1 MMRRFVTLFLFPLF
15 VLLGAAPALRAQ
27 YYSINIDLKTAA
39 AMQAA
44 YSAGAAGEAFYNE
57 QVKSILEHY
66 RGAETAAAG
75 IFSSEYLRRRALT
88 DLGIWESA
96 TENWYYRRIYNM
108 VAARIMPKVW
118 TVAGMMLRSPHNALY
133 WGSYLVKVCD
143 ETKALCMQFES
154 VVTNSTLSFGDVVF
168 LQIKEEIAEIF
179 RLSGLGGIDF
189 KAVLDGFADIG
200 DSLTKEDL
208 KEDLDRLYSKGTA
221 ILSAGV
227 GNLSE
232 SILQTSNFNDLFE
245 GRIGAAFDIVENYQA
260 LFESLKS
267 DAGGTLYAL
276 LGGDAA
282 VADLFD
288 VSGYNITEWADDYAR
303 ELMGQYYRQ
312 RWYIKGPSGVVYEE
326 VFDSFSMDLT
336 TFMARMNA
344 KLSAYNDNEEG
355 ANYTLESEGKNYY
368 QTTDTQRIHG
378 VEAAAISVT
387 CSGGAKLSEGSTRY
401 KCGTCGATL
410 SAHTKEC
417 SMRTSVTDGS
427 TDTSELESM
436 KAEAQ
441 AQVDALTSEIL
452 ALQQRNAELLRQ
464 ISEASIEEAAV
475 LRQEYNANKDRIEE
489 LQVQLRAAQ
498 ERLKD
503 IETALDDAYSGE
515 EVSTDDYHR
524 IPAIMAEL
532 QEAFGLVWQGAGSW
546 SGYTFTRKA
555 TMSSLRGTVTF
566 KAKLSIARKPRYF
579 LGIKILRAIVQIDW
593 SLTAEYSDTHVAAVV
608 KLDPTMDDR
617 EKADIVN
624 AKITEIARQYPDCTV
639 SVEYM
644 RSSPI
649 QEDRTEDQWHLLWSS
664 DRLEIAREV
673 DTRLTKIYAD
683 LVSLEKMM
691 SYRYGIIDVLKDIAP
706 YVNADEGR
714 RMTIVEQCRQRW
726 IRNAY
731 LRDDDEEEEEEQP

>member
-1 MMRRFVTLFLFPLF
+1 MRRFFDSIIVA
-15 VLLGAAPALRAQ
+15 VLLLGVSTTLRAQ

-44 YSAGAAGEAFYNE
+44 YASGAAGEAFYNE

-75 IFSSEYLRRRALT
+75 IFSSEYLKRRALT

-96 TENWYYRRIYNM
+96 SENRYYRRIYNM
-108 VAARIMPKVW
+108 VAAKIMPKVW
-118 TVAGMMLRSPHNALY
+118 TVGKMMLRNPQNALY
-133 WGSYLVKVCD
+133 WGSYLMKVCD
-143 ETKALCMQFES
+143 ETKSLCMQFES
-154 VVTNSTLSFGDVVF
+154 VVTNSTLSFGDIAF
-168 LQIKEEIAEIF
+168 LQIKEEIADVL
-179 RLSGLGGIDF
+179 RLSTLGGVDF
-189 KAVLDGFADIG
+189 KAVLDGFADVG
-200 DSLTKEDL
+200 DNLTKEDL
-208 KEDLDRLYSKGTA
+208 KEDLDQLYMKGTA
-221 ILSAGV
+221 ILSAGA
-227 GNLSE
+227 GNLVE

-260 LFESLKS
+260 LFESLKN
-267 DAGGTLYAL
+267 DAGGTLYSI

-288 VSGYNITEWADDYAR
+288 ISGYNITEWADDYAR

-312 RWYIKGPSGVVYEE
+312 RWYIRGRETVYEE
-326 VFDSFSMDLT
+326 VFDSYSMDLA

-344 KLSAYNDNEEG
+344 KLAAFNDNDEG
-355 ANYTLESEGKNYY
+355 IVYTLESDGKNYY
-368 QTTDTQRIHG
+368 QTTDMQRIHG

-387 CSGGAKLSEGSTRY
+387 CSGGATLSEGSTQY
-401 KCGTCGATL
+401 KCSTCGATL

-441 AQVDALTSEIL
+441 AQVDALNAQIS
-452 ALQQRNAELLRQ
+452 ALQARNAELLRM
-464 ISEASIEEAAV
+464 ISEASIEEAAA
-475 LRQEYNANKDRIEE
+475 LREEYNANKDRIEE
-489 LQVQLRAAQ
+489 LQAQLRAAK

-524 IPAIMAEL
+524 IPAIMSEL
-532 QEAFGLVWQGAGSW
+532 QAAFGLVWQDAGSW
-546 SGYTFTRKA
+546 SGYTFRRKA

-566 KAKLSIARKPRYF
+566 SAKLSIARKPRYF
-579 LGIKILRAIVQIDW
+579 LGIKILRAIVRIDW
-593 SLTAEYSDTHVAAVV
+593 KLEAEYSDTHVAAVV
-608 KLDPTMDDR
+608 KLDPSMSDR

-624 AKITEIARQYPDCTV
+624 AKIAEIARQYPSCTV

-644 RSSPI
+644 KSEPI
-649 QEDRTEDQWHLLWSS
+649 QEDNTEDKWHLLWSS

-673 DTRLTKIYAD
+673 DTRLTKIYSD

-691 SYRYGIIDVLKDIAP
+691 SYKYGIIDVLKDIAP

-714 RMTIVEQCRQRW
+714 RMTIVEECQKRW
-726 IRNAY
+726 
-731 LRDDDEEEEEEQP
+731 LRSALLHDEDDLP

>member
-1 MMRRFVTLFLFPLF
+1 MVIL
-15 VLLGAAPALRAQ
+15 VLLGVPATLRAQ

-57 QVKSILEHY
+57 QLKSILEHY

-118 TVAGMMLRSPHNALY
+118 TVAGLMLRSPHNALY

-168 LQIKEEIAEIF
+168 LQIKEEIAEVF
-179 RLSGLGGIDF
+179 RLSGIGGIDF

-200 DSLTKEDL
+200 NDLTKEDL
-208 KEDLDRLYSKGTA
+208 KEDLDQLYRKGTA
-221 ILSAGV
+221 ILSAGA
-227 GNLSE
+227 GNLAE

-245 GRIGAAFDIVENYQA
+245 GRIGAAIDIVENYQT
-260 LFESLKS
+260 LFENLKS

-276 LGGDAA
+276 MGGDAA

-288 VSGYNITEWADDYAR
+288 TSGYNISEWADDYAR

-312 RWYIKGPSGVVYEE
+312 RWYIKGPSGTVYEE
-326 VFDSFSMDLT
+326 VFDSYTMEMNA
-336 TFMARMNA
+336 FMARMNA
-344 KLSAYNDNEEG
+344 KLSSFNDNEEG
-355 ANYTLESEGKNYY
+355 IVYTLESDGKNYY
-368 QTTDTQRIHG
+368 QTTDAQRIHG

-387 CSGGAKLSEGSTRY
+387 CSGGATLSEGSTQY
-401 KCGTCGATL
+401 KCGTCGKTL

-417 SMRTSVTDGS
+417 AMRSSVTDGS
-427 TDTSELESM
+427 LDTSELESM
-436 KAEAQ
+436 KADAQ
-441 AQVDALTSEIL
+441 GEIDALNSQIL
-452 ALQQRNAELLRQ
+452 SLQQRNAELLRQ
-464 ISEASIEEAAV
+464 ISEASIEDAAV

-489 LQVQLRAAQ
+489 LQAQLRAAQ
-498 ERLKD
+498 EKLKD
-503 IETALDDAYSGE
+503 IETALEDAYSGDD
-515 EVSTDDYHR
+515 VSTDDYHR

-532 QEAFGLVWQGAGSW
+532 QASFGLVWQGEGSW
-546 SGYTFTRKA
+546 SGYIFTRKA
-555 TMSSLRGTVTF
+555 TMSSLRGQVTF
-566 KAKLSIARKPRYF
+566 KAKLSIARKPKYF
-579 LGIKILRAIVQIDW
+579 LGIKILRAIVRIDW
-593 SLTAEYSDTHVAAVV
+593 ELTAEYSDTHVAAVV
-608 KLDPTMDDR
+608 KLDPSASDS
-617 EKADIVN
+617 EKAATVN
-624 AKITEIARQYPDCTV
+624 AKIAEIARQYPNCTV
-639 SVEYM
+639 TVEYM
-644 RSSPI
+644 RSAPI
-649 QEDRTEDQWHLLWSS
+649 QEDTTDDKWHLLWSS

-673 DTRLTKIYAD
+673 ESRLTKIYAD
-683 LVSLEKMM
+683 LISLEKMM
-691 SYRYGIIDVLKDIAP
+691 SYKYGVIEVLRDISP

-714 RMTIVEQCRQRW
+714 KMSIVEECRKRW

-731 LRDDDEEEEEEQP
+731 LRDEDDDKEQP

>member
-1 MMRRFVTLFLFPLF
+1 MMRRFITLFLFPLF

-44 YSAGAAGEAFYNE
+44 YSAGAAGEAFYKE
-57 QVKSILEHY
+57 QITSILEHY

-143 ETKALCMQFES
+143 ETKVLCMQFES

-189 KAVLDGFADIG
+189 KAILDGFADIG

-208 KEDLDRLYSKGTA
+208 KEDLDWLYSKGTA

-245 GRIGAAFDIVENYQA
+245 GRIGAAFDIVENYQS
-260 LFESLKS
+260 LFESLKN
-267 DAGGTLYAL
+267 DAGGTLYTL

-312 RWYIKGPSGVVYEE
+312 RWFIKGPSGVVYEE

-336 TFMARMNA
+336 TFMARMNV

-355 ANYTLESEGKNYY
+355 SHYTLESDGKNYY

-401 KCGTCGATL
+401 KCGTCGASL

-427 TDTSELESM
+427 TDTLELESM

-475 LRQEYNANKDRIEE
+475 LRQEYNANKDKIEE

-532 QEAFGLVWQGAGSW
+532 QESFGLVWQGAGSW
-546 SGYTFTRKA
+546 NGYTFTRKA
-555 TMSSLRGTVTF
+555 SMSSLRGTVTF

-624 AKITEIARQYPDCTV
+624 AKIAEIARQYPDCTV

-714 RMTIVEQCRQRW
+714 RMTIVEQCRKRW

-731 LRDDDEEEEEEQP
+731 LRDDDDEQEEEQP

>member
-1 MMRRFVTLFLFPLF
+1 MMRRSIRFIIVSFA

-57 QVKSILEHY
+57 QLKSILEHY
-66 RGAETAAAG
+66 RGAETAAVG

-118 TVAGMMLRSPHNALY
+118 TVAGLMLRSPHNALY

-168 LQIKEEIAEIF
+168 LQIKEEIAEVF

-200 DSLTKEDL
+200 SDLTKEDL
-208 KEDLDRLYSKGTA
+208 KEDLDQLYRKGTA

-227 GNLSE
+227 GNLGE
-232 SILQTSNFNDLFE
+232 ALLQTSNFNDLFE
-245 GRIGAAFDIVENYQA
+245 GRIGAAFDIVENYQS
-260 LFESLKS
+260 LFEGLKN

-303 ELMGQYYRQ
+303 ELVGQYYRQ
-312 RWYIKGPSGVVYEE
+312 RWYIKGSSGIVYEE
-326 VFDSFSMDLT
+326 VFDSYSMDLA
-336 TFMARMNA
+336 TFMARMNV
-344 KLSAYNDNEEG
+344 KLSSFNDNEEG
-355 ANYTLESEGKNYY
+355 AWYTLESDAKNYY
-368 QTTDTQRIHG
+368 QTTDMQRIHG

-387 CSGGAKLSEGSTRY
+387 CSGGAKLSEGSTQY
-401 KCGTCGATL
+401 KCSTCGKTL

-417 SMRTSVTDGS
+417 AMRSSVVDGS
-427 TDTSELESM
+427 LDTSELESM
-436 KAEAQ
+436 KADAQ
-441 AQVDALTSEIL
+441 AEVDALSAQIL
-452 ALQQRNAELLRQ
+452 SLQQRNAELLRQ

-489 LQVQLRAAQ
+489 LQAQLRAAQ
-498 ERLKD
+498 EKLKD
-503 IETALDDAYSGE
+503 IEAALEDAYSGDD
-515 EVSTDDYHR
+515 VATDDYHR

-532 QEAFGLVWQGAGSW
+532 QAAFGLVWQGEGSW

-555 TMSSLRGTVTF
+555 TMSSLRGNVTF
-566 KAKLSIARKPRYF
+566 RAKLSIARKPKYF
-579 LGIKILRAIVQIDW
+579 LGIKILRAIVRIDW
-593 SLTAEYSDTHVAAVV
+593 SLEAEYSDTHVAAVV
-608 KLDPTMDDR
+608 KLDPSMGDR

-624 AKITEIARQYPDCTV
+624 AKVSEIARQYPDCTV

-649 QEDRTEDQWHLLWSS
+649 QEDQTEDQWHLLWSS

-691 SYRYGIIDVLKDIAP
+691 SYKYGIIDILKDIAP

-714 RMTIVEQCRQRW
+714 RMTIVEECRNRW

-731 LRDDDEEEEEEQP
+731 LRDDEEEEEEQP

>member
-1 MMRRFVTLFLFPLF
+1 MMIVL
-15 VLLGAAPALRAQ
+15 LLGAAPALRAQ

-44 YSAGAAGEAFYNE
+44 YSAGAAGEALYKE
-57 QVKSILEHY
+57 QITSILEHY

-96 TENWYYRRIYNM
+96 TENWYYRRIYNL

-133 WGSYLVKVCD
+133 WGSYLLKVCD

-154 VVTNSTLSFGDVVF
+154 VVTNSTLTFGDVVF
-168 LQIKEEIAEIF
+168 LQIKEEIAGVF

-200 DSLTKEDL
+200 DDLTKEDL
-208 KEDLDRLYSKGTA
+208 KEDLDRLYSKGAA
-221 ILSAGV
+221 ILSAGA
-227 GNLSE
+227 GNLAE

-260 LFESLKS
+260 LFEGLKN

-276 LGGDAA
+276 MGGDAA

-288 VSGYNITEWADDYAR
+288 VSGYNIAEWADDYAR

-312 RWYIKGPSGVVYEE
+312 RWYIRGPGGIVYEE
-326 VFDSFSMDLT
+326 VFDSYTMDMN

-344 KLSAYNDNEEG
+344 KLSSFNDNEEG
-355 ANYTLESEGKNYY
+355 AYYTLESDGKNYY
-368 QTTDTQRIHG
+368 QTTDMQRIHG

-387 CSGGAKLSEGSTRY
+387 CSGGATLSEGSTQY
-401 KCGTCGATL
+401 KCSTCGKTL

-417 SMRTSVTDGS
+417 AMRTSVTDGS
-427 TDTSELESM
+427 LDTSELESM

-441 AQVDALTSEIL
+441 SEVDALTSQIL

-489 LQVQLRAAQ
+489 LQAQLRAAQ
-498 ERLKD
+498 SRLKD
-503 IETALDDAYSGE
+503 IETALEDAYSGDD
-515 EVSTDDYHR
+515 VTTDDYHR
-524 IPAIMAEL
+524 IPAIMSEL
-532 QEAFGLVWQGAGSW
+532 QAAFGLVWQGEGSW

-555 TMSSLRGTVTF
+555 TMSSLRGQVTF
-566 KAKLSIARKPRYF
+566 KAKLSIARKPKYF
-579 LGIKILRAIVQIDW
+579 LGIKILRAIVRIDW

-608 KLDPTMDDR
+608 KLDPSMDDR

-624 AKITEIARQYPDCTV
+624 AKIAEVARENPSCTV

-644 RSSPI
+644 RSAPV
-649 QEDRTEDQWHLLWSS
+649 QEDTTDDKWHLLWSS

-673 DTRLTKIYAD
+673 ESRLTKIYAD
-683 LVSLEKMM
+683 LISLEKMM
-691 SYRYGIIDVLKDIAP
+691 SYKYGIIEVLKDISP
-706 YVNADEGR
+706 YVNADAGR
-714 RMTIVEQCRQRW
+714 KMTIVEECRNRW
-726 IRNAY
+726 IRNAC
-731 LRDDDEEEEEEQP
+731 LRDDNDEDNDEP

>member
-1 MMRRFVTLFLFPLF
+1 MRRLILLICVS
-15 VLLGAAPALRAQ
+15 VLLLGVTPTLRAQ

-57 QVKSILEHY
+57 QLKSILEHY

-96 TENWYYRRIYNM
+96 SENWYYRRIYNL

-118 TVAGMMLRSPHNALY
+118 TVAGMMIRSPHNALY
-133 WGSYLVKVCD
+133 WGSYLMKVCD

-154 VVTNSTLSFGDVVF
+154 VVTNSTLTFGDVVF
-168 LQIKEEIAEIF
+168 LQIKEEIAQVF
-179 RLSGLGGIDF
+179 RLSTLGGVDF

-200 DSLTKEDL
+200 DNLTKEDL
-208 KEDLDRLYSKGTA
+208 KEDLDQLYRKGTA
-221 ILSAGV
+221 ILTAGA
-227 GNLSE
+227 GNLAE

-245 GRIGAAFDIVENYQA
+245 GRIGAAIDIVENYQA

-276 LGGDAA
+276 MGGDAA

-288 VSGYNITEWADDYAR
+288 TSGYNISEWADDYAR

-312 RWYIKGPSGVVYEE
+312 RWYIRGPSGTVYDE
-326 VFDSFSMDLT
+326 VFDSYTMEMN
-336 TFMARMNA
+336 TFIARMNT
-344 KLSAYNDNEEG
+344 KLSSFNDNEEG
-355 ANYTLESEGKNYY
+355 IVYTLESDGKNYY

-387 CSGGAKLSEGSTRY
+387 CSGCATLSEGSTQY
-401 KCGTCGATL
+401 KCGTCGKTL

-417 SMRTSVTDGS
+417 AMRSSVTDGS
-427 TDTSELESM
+427 LDTSELESM
-436 KAEAQ
+436 KADAQ
-441 AQVDALTSEIL
+441 GEIDALNSQIL
-452 ALQQRNAELLRQ
+452 SLQQRNADLLRQ
-464 ISEASIEEAAV
+464 ISEASIEDAAV

-489 LQVQLRAAQ
+489 LQAQLRAAQ
-498 ERLKD
+498 EKLKD
-503 IETALDDAYSGE
+503 IETALEDAYSGDD
-515 EVSTDDYHR
+515 VSTDDYHR

-532 QEAFGLVWQGAGSW
+532 QASFGLVWQGEGSW

-555 TMSSLRGTVTF
+555 TMSSLRGQVTF
-566 KAKLSIARKPRYF
+566 KAKLSIARKPKYF
-579 LGIKILRAIVQIDW
+579 LGIKILRAIVRIDW
-593 SLTAEYSDTHVAAVV
+593 ELTAEYSDTHVAAVV
-608 KLDPTMDDR
+608 KLDPSASDS
-617 EKADIVN
+617 EKAATVN
-624 AKITEIARQYPDCTV
+624 AKIAEIARQYPNCTV
-639 SVEYM
+639 TVEYM
-644 RSSPI
+644 RSAPI
-649 QEDRTEDQWHLLWSS
+649 QEDTTDDKWHLLWSS

-673 DTRLTKIYAD
+673 ESRLTKIYAD
-683 LVSLEKMM
+683 LISLEKMM
-691 SYRYGIIDVLKDIAP
+691 SYKYGVIEVLRDISP

-714 RMTIVEQCRQRW
+714 KMSIVEECRKRW

-731 LRDDDEEEEEEQP
+731 LRDEDDDKEQP